1 MTAHAHDEFQLAP
14 PSTGFGKSLTEELE
28 PLGNRMRNH
37 PIVEDVEAGT
47 ASREL
52 IRGFTKEF
60 LPIVRGTY
68 RRMAMRLQNAAFHD
82 YHLQMKLLKECEE
95 EVFHTPMYL
104 KWCTAIGMKV
114 PEDLIDE
121 MFIPETYAFVL
132 LLDSSSAGR
141 ATLEETCGR
150 VFEADVAWDGFNN
163 YSQQSSLVQTI
174 AISGLALRGF
184 PVASDRLRDGF
195 KEHYGYTDEQ
205 VEFWTEHGTVDME
218 HAEMGVDIID
228 RYATTQGLQK
238 RAREAAILSLELWL
252 RQWDAIYAKYKT

>member
-14 PSTGFGKSLTEELE
+14 PSTGFGKQLNEEIAH
-28 PLGNRMRNH
+28 LGDRMRNH
-37 PIVEDVEAGT
+37 AIVEEVENGT
-47 ASREL
+47 ASMAL

-68 RRMAMRLQNAAFHD
+68 RRMAMRLQHAAFHD
-82 YHLQMKLLKECEE
+82 YHLQMKLLQECQE

-104 KWCTAIGMKV
+104 KWCEAIGMKI

-150 VFEADVAWDGFNN
+150 VFEGDTAWDGFNN

-174 AISGLALRGF
+174 AISGFALRGF
-184 PVASDRLRDGF
+184 PHASDRLRDGF
-195 KEHYGYTDEQ
+195 KAHYGHTDDE

-228 RYATTQGLQK
+228 RYATTPELQK
-238 RAREAAILSLELWL
+238 RAREATTLSLELWL
-252 RQWDAIYAKYKT
+252 RQWDAIHAKYAN

>member
-114 PEDLIDE
+114 PRI
-121 MFIPETYAFVL
+121 
-132 LLDSSSAGR
+132 
-141 ATLEETCGR
+141 
-150 VFEADVAWDGFNN
+150 
-163 YSQQSSLVQTI
+163 
-174 AISGLALRGF
+174 
-184 PVASDRLRDGF
+184 
-195 KEHYGYTDEQ
+195 
-205 VEFWTEHGTVDME
+205 
-218 HAEMGVDIID
+218 
-228 RYATTQGLQK
+228 
-238 RAREAAILSLELWL
+238 
-252 RQWDAIYAKYKT
+252 

>member
-1 MTAHAHDEFQLAP
+1 MTGFAEIQLKP
-14 PSTGFGKSLTEELE
+14 PSTGFGESLTDELA
-28 PLGNRMRNH
+28 PLGARMSDH
-37 PIVEDVEAGT
+37 AIVEKVENGT
-47 ASREL
+47 ASMEL

-60 LPIVRGTY
+60 LPIVRGTA
-68 RRMAMRLQNAAFHD
+68 RRMGMRIQHAAFHD
-82 YHLQMKLLKECEE
+82 YELQMKLLQECTE
-95 EVFHTPMYL
+95 EVWHTPMYL
-104 KWCTAIGMKV
+104 RWAEAIGMKV
-114 PEDLIDE
+114 PDDLVGS
-121 MFIPETYAFVL
+121 MFLPETYAFVL

-150 VFEADVAWDGFNN
+150 VFEPDVAWDGFNN

-195 KEHYGYTDEQ
+195 VKQYGHSEDE

-228 RYATTQGLQK
+228 RYATTPGLQA
-238 RAREAAILSLELWL
+238 RAREAATLSLELWL
-252 RQWDAIYAKYKT
+252 RQWDAIDRMYG